1 MADPDFQPYW
11 QPLEPGRGPNSWIFF
26 VLAKIDGRHRPLAAV
41 SSTGAWAEE
50 ESLHA
55 DRLVACLRRIVT
67 VLSDPANRT
76 AIGSEMA
83 LAVSYFAAG
92 HDEGVGDNSAGH
104 GLNLRRPEPVQLP
117 ELNRNVSSQTQ
128 VPRRRP
134 WDRESVPP
142 FPFITAALLLGV
154 GSDPSPGYD
163 GTNRQEP
170 LATVYRDPDVE
181 WGMVV
186 VDVTDLIISGVL
198 RYGIVGFKVGQA
210 SALCGTFTINMGG
223 FDLPSGPLT
232 VLEAVRPRR
241 AMSAVDYM
249 AKFDWG
255 GDVVGEA
262 YIPDLGAHNRNMELL
277 ASLPVVEDAALG
289 VVWPKKDDDSHPL
302 VSGTSVGAEGQR
314 DLKYQA
320 IGRLIQET
328 QCMDDLDVTILNEV
342 RDLPGFTDS
351 LRNNLLQNS
360 DRIGNT
366 PAAGRLLRLAFVQ
379 NGHLG
384 LEGLKNVPAQGIGVA
399 LDDGPQTGVP
409 QTDGPITSL
418 SLCLDCVRG
427 TPAQLAHSLSQAPD
441 TLREVC
447 LLQRPSRDTGALD
460 AQLFIEL
467 AARPPILSRVN
478 FTFAGAYSAAL
489 RKRLWLPTSSNN
501 TPLDIFP
508 VQQIFVRH
516 YETTNSKYDTLYFG
530 DGLLKPERF
539 AAGFLAWLPGLEWGR
554 FGSYD
559 SEDNHT
565 TFGFSSAPA
574 SLTADPMSSAP
585 VSPIMCENLSL
596 LGDSSTGREPGCY
609 PRARDLDPGGWTVL
623 QCPLHYAFV
632 RARGQPISVED
643 PPTAAL
649 GPERLEVVGLEG
661 FLAATAP
668 HVNLGVLDARLD
680 TIRSVPV
687 MGQVEAATILLEC
700 LDAARA
706 RNYNFREAMDQ
717 SPERLGRHGV
727 PRGMGATGQ
736 LSHRTSVNAQ
746 RSSSPYLWFAKKVR
760 SANKAISAS

>member
-1 MADPDFQPYW
+1 PDFQPYW

-26 VLAKIDGRHRPLAAV
+26 VLAKIDGRHRPLAAA

-55 DRLVACLRRIVT
+55 DRLVACLRRVVT

-83 LAVSYFAAG
+83 LAASHLAAG
-92 HDEGVGDNSAGH
+92 HDEGGSDDNAGH
-104 GLNLRRPEPVQLP
+104 GPNLRRPEPVQLP
-117 ELNRNVSSQTQ
+117 ELSRHTSGQTRGQ
-128 VPRRRP
+128 RRRP
-134 WDRESVPP
+134 WDRESVPL

-154 GSDPSPGYD
+154 GTDPPPGYD
-163 GTNRQEP
+163 GTNRPEP

-186 VDVTDLIISGVL
+186 VDVTDLLLSGVL
-198 RYGIVGFKVGQA
+198 RYGIVGFKIGMA
-210 SALCGTFTINMGG
+210 RWIDSRRALAELRWEYGG

-232 VLEAVRPRR
+232 VLEAVRL
-241 AMSAVDYM
+241 
-249 AKFDWG
+249 G
-255 GDVVGEA
+255 GDIVGEA
-262 YIPDLGAHNRNMELL
+262 YIPDLGVHNRNMELL
-277 ASLPVVEDAALG
+277 ASLPVIEDAALD
-289 VVWPKKDDDSHPL
+289 VVWPKKDDDSHPS
-302 VSGTSVGAEGQR
+302 VPGTSASAEGQR

-328 QCMDDLDVTILNEV
+328 QNMDDLDVTVLNEV

-351 LRNNLLQNS
+351 LRHNLLQNS
-360 DRIGNT
+360 NRIGNT
-366 PAAGRLLRLAFVQ
+366 RAAGRLLRLAFVQ

-384 LEGLKNVPAQGIGVA
+384 LEGLKNVPAQGIWAA

-427 TPAQLAHSLSQAPD
+427 TPAQLAHSLSQAPG

-447 LLQRPSRDTGALD
+447 LLQSPSRDTGALA
-460 AQLFIEL
+460 AQVFTEL
-467 AARPPILSRVN
+467 AARPPILSRIKV
-478 FTFAGAYSAAL
+478 TFASAYSAAL
-489 RKRLWLPTSSNN
+489 RQRFWLPTSSNHV
-501 TPLDIFP
+501 PLDIFP
-508 VQQIFVRH
+508 VQQIFIRH
-516 YETTNSKYDTLYFG
+516 YYKTTDSKYDTLYFG

-554 FGSYD
+554 GGDYE
-559 SEDNHT
+559 SEGNHAS
-565 TFGFSSAPA
+565 FSFSSAPA
-574 SLTADPMSSAP
+574 SLTADPVSSAP

-596 LGDSSTGREPGCY
+596 PRSFSTGRREEPWCS

-623 QCPLHYAFV
+623 VSQGEIRPRHP
-632 RARGQPISVED
+632 PISVED

-649 GPERLEVVGLEG
+649 GPERLEIVGLEG

-668 HVNLGVLDARLD
+668 DVNLGVLDARLD
-680 TIRSVPV
+680 AIRSTPV
-687 MGQVEAATILLEC
+687 MGQAEAATILLEC

-706 RNYNFREAMDQ
+706 LNSNFREAMEQ
-717 SPERLGRHGV
+717 SPEGESAAL
-727 PRGMGATGQ
+727 
-736 LSHRTSVNAQ
+736 
-746 RSSSPYLWFAKKVR
+746 PYPNVYCD
-760 SANKAISAS
+760 SEPY

>member
-26 VLAKIDGRHRPLAAV
+26 VLANIDGRHRPLAAA

-67 VLSDPANRT
+67 VLSDPTNRT
-76 AIGSEMA
+76 AISSEMA
-83 LAVSYFAAG
+83 LAASYFAAG
-92 HDEGVGDNSAGH
+92 HGDGVSDDNAGH

-117 ELNRNVSSQTQ
+117 ELNRRAPGQGQ
-128 VPRRRP
+128 RRRP

-154 GSDPSPGYD
+154 GSDPPPGYD
-163 GTNRQEP
+163 GVNRPEP

-186 VDVTDLIISGVL
+186 VDVTDLILSGVL
-198 RYGIVGFKVGQA
+198 RYGIVGFKIGEA
-210 SALCGTFTINMGG
+210 RWIDSRRALMDLRREYGG
-223 FDLPSGPLT
+223 FDLPTGPLA

-255 GDVVGEA
+255 GDVIGEA
-262 YIPDLGAHNRNMELL
+262 YILNLGVHNRNMELL
-277 ASLPVVEDAALG
+277 ASLSVVEDAALDM
-289 VVWPKKDDDSHPL
+289 VWPKEYGDGHPPVPDTPL
-302 VSGTSVGAEGQR
+302 SAEGQR

-328 QCMDDLDVTILNEV
+328 QNMDDLDVTILNEV

-351 LRNNLLQNS
+351 LRHNMLQNP

-366 PAAGRLLRLAFVQ
+366 RAAGRLLRLAFVQ

-384 LEGLKNVPAQGIGVA
+384 LEGLKNVPAQGIWAA

-447 LLQRPSRDTGALD
+447 LLQSPSRDTGALG
-460 AQLFIEL
+460 AQVFIEL
-467 AARPPILSRVN
+467 AARPPILSRIKV
-478 FTFAGAYSAAL
+478 TFAGAYSAAL
-489 RKRLWLPTSSNN
+489 RKRFWLPTSSNH

-516 YETTNSKYDTLYFG
+516 YNTTNSEYDTLYCG

-539 AAGFLAWLPGLEWGR
+539 AAGFLAWLSGLEWGR
-554 FGSYD
+554 DGYYE
-559 SEDNHT
+559 SEGNHAS
-565 TFGFSSAPA
+565 FGFSSAPA
-574 SLTADPMSSAP
+574 SLTADPVSSAS
-585 VSPIMCENLSL
+585 VSPIMCENMSL
-596 LGDSSTGREPGCY
+596 PRGFSTGQEPWCS

-623 QCPLHYAFV
+623 VSQGGNPPTPSGQKHPQHYAFV
-632 RARGQPISVED
+632 RARGQPISVKD
-643 PPTAAL
+643 PPTATL
-649 GPERLEVVGLEG
+649 GPERLDVVGLEG
-661 FLAATAP
+661 FLAATASY
-668 HVNLGVLDARLD
+668 VNLWVLDARLD
-680 TIRSVPV
+680 AIRSTPV

-700 LDAARA
+700 LDAAR
-706 RNYNFREAMDQ
+706 YSHPIFRLPDPHVTME
-717 SPERLGRHGV
+717 
-727 PRGMGATGQ
+727 T
-736 LSHRTSVNAQ
+736 NAALE
-746 RSSSPYLWFAKKVR
+746 Y
-760 SANKAISAS
+760 

>member
-76 AIGSEMA
+76 AIGSEMV
-83 LAVSYFAAG
+83 LAASYFAAG
-92 HDEGVGDNSAGH
+92 HDEGVGDDNAGH

-117 ELNRNVSSQTQ
+117 ELNRNASSGTQ
-128 VPRRRP
+128 PPRRRP

-154 GSDPSPGYD
+154 GSDPPPGYD
-163 GTNRQEP
+163 GTDRPEP

-186 VDVTDLIISGVL
+186 VDVTDLIISGAL
-198 RYGIVGFKVGQA
+198 RYGIVGFKIGLA
-210 SALCGTFTINMGG
+210 RWIDSRRALGDLRREYGG

-262 YIPDLGAHNRNMELL
+262 CIPDLGAHNRNMELL
-277 ASLPVVEDAALG
+277 ASLPVVEDTALD
-289 VVWPKKDDDSHPL
+289 VVWPKKDDDSHPP
-302 VSGTSVGAEGQR
+302 VPGTSVSAEGQR

-328 QCMDDLDVTILNEV
+328 QNLDDLDVGILNEV

-351 LRNNLLQNS
+351 LRHNLLQNS

-366 PAAGRLLRLAFVQ
+366 RAAGRLLRLAFVQ

-384 LEGLKNVPAQGIGVA
+384 LEGLKNVPAQGIGTA

-409 QTDGPITSL
+409 QIDGPITSL
-418 SLCLDCVRG
+418 SLCLDCIRG
-427 TPAQLAHSLSQAPD
+427 TPAQLAHSLSQAPE

-447 LLQRPSRDTGALD
+447 LLQSPSRDTGALA
-460 AQLFIEL
+460 AQVFIEL
-467 AARPPILSRVN
+467 AARPPILSRIQI
-478 FTFAGAYSAAL
+478 TFAGAYSAAL
-489 RKRLWLPTSSNN
+489 RKRLWLPTSYNH
-501 TPLDIFP
+501 TPLNIFP

-516 YETTNSKYDTLYFG
+516 YETTKSKYDTLYFC

-559 SEDNHT
+559 SEGNHS

-574 SLTADPMSSAP
+574 SLTADPVSSAS

-596 LGDSSTGREPGCY
+596 LGGSSTGPEPGCS

-623 QCPLHYAFV
+623 QRPLHYAFV

-643 PPTAAL
+643 PPTATL

-668 HVNLGVLDARLD
+668 HVNLGALDARLD
-680 TIRSVPV
+680 AIRSIPV
-687 MGQVEAATILLEC
+687 MGQDEAATILLEC
-700 LDAARA
+700 LDAARYS
-706 RNYNFREAMDQ
+706 RPIF
-717 SPERLGRHGV
+717 L
-727 PRGMGATGQ
+727 
-736 LSHRTSVNAQ
+736 LSHKFS
-746 RSSSPYLWFAKKVR
+746 
-760 SANKAISAS
+760 